1 MCNLFHMHH
10 KSNIW
15 SNNKRKNIQRCYQ
28 LLLVITLISVLDSTD
43 RQGRSASLSSDD
55 VVGLSQSQQSLS
67 RSSTL
72 PYDHTP
78 QRAQP
83 QRGGG
88 VRTKTRPSSPGSEM
102 VTLEQFLEE
111 SNLQSPPVV
120 RDDVDTVSLHGMMY
134 CLGYNTETLK
144 TQNMQYFLSH
154 ALKGMKIHASHVT
167 KTHRRNAWLLQVL
180 LAAQA
185 FAVIGQQTFST
196 GGISKTKTN
205 KK

>member
-1 MCNLFHMHH
+1 MLF
-10 KSNIW
+10 NC
-15 SNNKRKNIQRCYQ
+15 CYLFLIDITPRWLSLYPVQVLCTVRPGYSQ
-28 LLLVITLISVLDSTD
+28 LLLVITLKSVLDTSD

-55 VVGLSQSQQSLS
+55 VVGLSQAQQSLS

-102 VTLEQFLEE
+102 VTLEEFLQE

-120 RDDVDTVSLHGMMY
+120 RDHVDMCTNDMQIHTIIIHSVMY
-134 CLGYNTETLK
+134 CIPPWSILPHDAVNIKLHIK
-144 TQNMQYFLSH
+144 LSY
-154 ALKGMKIHASHVT
+154 LFI
-167 KTHRRNAWLLQVL
+167 
-180 LAAQA
+180 
-185 FAVIGQQTFST
+185 
-196 GGISKTKTN
+196 
-205 KK
+205 